1 MQYELQG
8 TNSTPNV
15 GAGLTMPICSY
26 VSASLGSEVEINRGQ
41 QGKKMKVNHGLCSL
55 IDS

>member
-26 VSASLGSEVEINRGQ
+26 VGASLGSEVEINRGPTRQ
-41 QGKKMKVNHGLCSL
+41 EDEG
-55 IDS
+55 